1 MATPSTTTPRTQDED
16 RDPVFWNGMIGFAAF
31 MFLLVGGFHFI
42 GGLVA
47 MLEDDQYLVGE
58 SDLLVQTNY
67 RVWGVAHMVIAVAMW
82 VTGYGL
88 FWRKTWARVVAVVV
102 AGVSALTN
110 LAFLSANPWWF
121 TLMIVL
127 DILVI
132 YAVTVH
138 GQSRRRLVADPA
150 AAVRSRTAGACVA
163 RVRRARARGT
173 TSRRT
178 P

>member
-1 MATPSTTTPRTQDED
+1 MATPSTTPGIQEDED
-16 RDPVFWNGMIGFAAF
+16 RAPRFWSGMIAFAAF
-31 MFLLVGGFHFI
+31 MLLLLGGFHFL

-58 SDLLVQTNY
+58 SDLLVETDY

-82 VTGYGL
+82 MTGYGL
-88 FWRKTWARVVAVVV
+88 FFRRTWARVVAVVV
-102 AGVSALTN
+102 AGISALTN

-121 TLMIVL
+121 TLMIVI

-138 GQSRRRLVADPA
+138 GDPED
-150 AAVRSRTAGACVA
+150 GY
-163 RVRRARARGT
+163 
-173 TSRRT
+173 
-178 P
+178 

>member
-1 MATPSTTTPRTQDED
+1 MATPSTTPGIQEDED
-16 RDPVFWNGMIGFAAF
+16 HEPRFWSGMIAFAAF
-31 MFLLVGGFHFI
+31 MLLLLGGFHFL

-58 SDLLVQTNY
+58 SDLLVETNY

-82 VTGYGL
+82 MTGYGL
-88 FWRKTWARVVAVVV
+88 FFRRTWARVVAVIV
-102 AGVSALTN
+102 AGISALTN

-121 TLMIVL
+121 TMMIVI

-138 GQSRRRLVADPA
+138 GAPED
-150 AAVRSRTAGACVA
+150 GY
-163 RVRRARARGT
+163 
-173 TSRRT
+173 
-178 P
+178 